1 MKFNNISFGKK
12 IAILLTAP
20 ILGLLLVSLSTIYT
34 NVQTFKE
41 MSELAQLTKLS
52 TVYSELVHEL
62 QKERGA
68 TAGYLG
74 SKGTKFVSKLPEQ
87 RKLTDGKIKK
97 RNTFL
102 TNNTFAQTQITALN
116 LQLKEKLSQLSTIRQ
131 QVDQQS
137 IKAAKAIGFY
147 TDLNKHL
154 LQVSELIAEISS
166 DAKITKS
173 TVAYYSFL
181 QGKERAGIE
190 RAVMSNTF
198 ARDNFGPGMLVKFIT
213 LVSEQNTYFTNF
225 KAFAHG
231 TNTQFFDQRLQDAS
245 VQQVA
250 NMRKIALD
258 NKDNGQFGIDS
269 ELWFNTITKK
279 INLLKSIEDKLSQDL
294 VQLADDEMSLVQS
307 TLIMQAVKLTALTLI
322 ILFITAKIVKDL
334 RFRVSDLKSVME
346 QVTTHN
352 DLTVKAQHIDESEL
366 GQISQSLNGTL
377 GKFSGAINQISTSS
391 STLAAAAEETSVT
404 CDANSQSLLEQQD
417 EIGLIATAVEQ
428 LSATVQEVAGNTQLT
443 ADSAKQAN
451 EKAESGLNVVQDS
464 YRSIENLASEIT
476 NLSEKIS
483 SLHESSKNITN
494 VVDVIKSVAE
504 QTNLLALNAAIEAAR
519 AGEQGRGFAVVAD
532 EVRTLAQRTQDSTS
546 EIESF
551 ITTLQTDVNSAYSVI
566 ETSKTK
572 ANDAVGS
579 SKSVEQLLEGITSSI
594 SHIFTMSE
602 QVAVAVE
609 EQATVTQDVA
619 QNVVSVEQKSMETTT
634 GATQIAATAKEQAQL
649 AEALQEVA
657 MSFKV

>member
-1 MKFNNISFGKK
+1 
-12 IAILLTAP
+12 
-20 ILGLLLVSLSTIYT
+20 
-34 NVQTFKE
+34 
-41 MSELAQLTKLS
+41 
-52 TVYSELVHEL
+52 
-62 QKERGA
+62 
-68 TAGYLG
+68 
-74 SKGTKFVSKLPEQ
+74 
-87 RKLTDGKIKK
+87 
-97 RNTFL
+97 
-102 TNNTFAQTQITALN
+102 
-116 LQLKEKLSQLSTIRQ
+116 
-131 QVDQQS
+131 
-137 IKAAKAIGFY
+137 
-147 TDLNKHL
+147 
-154 LQVSELIAEISS
+154 
-166 DAKITKS
+166 
-173 TVAYYSFL
+173 
-181 QGKERAGIE
+181 
-190 RAVMSNTF
+190 MSNTF
-198 ARDNFGPGMLVKFIT
+198 ARDNFGSGMLVKFIT
-213 LVSEQNTYFTNF
+213 LVSEQSTYFTNF

-391 STLAAAAEETSVT
+391 SMLAAAAEETSVT